1 MSKSYYY
8 LVASLPELALDDTKL
23 SFSSND
29 FRTEIYP
36 NLSKPDQELID
47 IHFLQYD
54 NKNVLELL
62 SNADAELDKTG
73 KYTIDELVDFIN
85 MIKNGDEIDPK
96 IFPSY
101 LSKFISDYFNHT
113 MPEDVLLEDRLT
125 GSYYEYA
132 KGCKNEFIS
141 KWYEFNFTI
150 NNILVALIVRKYKW
164 DSLDNILGHSEISD
178 ALRTSGARDFGISN
192 DVDFFDSVLKISEIT
207 DLVEREKKLDLLRWD
222 WLEDNSFFCY
232 FTIEK
237 LFVFLLQ
244 IDMIERWISLDK
256 EMGNTI
262 FRNIINSLKEE
273 VQIPA
278 EFR

>member
-1 MSKSYYY
+1 M
-8 LVASLPELALDDTKL
+8 
-23 SFSSND
+23 
-29 FRTEIYP
+29 
-36 NLSKPDQELID
+36 
-47 IHFLQYD
+47 
-54 NKNVLELL
+54 
-62 SNADAELDKTG
+62 
-73 KYTIDELVDFIN
+73 
-85 MIKNGDEIDPK
+85 
-96 IFPSY
+96 
-101 LSKFISDYFNHT
+101 
-113 MPEDVLLEDRLT
+113 
-125 GSYYEYA
+125 
-132 KGCKNEFIS
+132 
-141 KWYEFNFTI
+141 
-150 NNILVALIVRKYKW
+150 
-164 DSLDNILGHSEISD
+164 GHSEISD